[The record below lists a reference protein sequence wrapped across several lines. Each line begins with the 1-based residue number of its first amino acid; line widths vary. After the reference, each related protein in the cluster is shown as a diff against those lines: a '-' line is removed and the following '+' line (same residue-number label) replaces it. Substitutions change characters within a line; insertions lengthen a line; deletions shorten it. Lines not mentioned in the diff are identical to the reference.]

1 MNRGALCVVL
11 AIAASCPRPL
21 PAAVKL
27 LVTVAESKT
36 GKAITNLKAADFAA
50 LDDGRPRQVE
60 AVEYQTS
67 LLDVMMLLDSSLV
80 GEAVLPVAADLIRQ
94 LQPKEQMAIVAFHS
108 SADLVQEFTSSQ
120 ELLQRALHEVKFGNN
135 PKVLDALYAAA
146 DEGFAGTTFRRVLLL
161 VTTGLE
167 GYSRVSE
174 RSVIALA
181 QKNAISIFPV
191 YAVGQERSLFES
203 LARRTGGVSFSLRDL
218 TRGRQGASPAAT
230 IFETMRGAYTMTL
243 SGNLRPTEK
252 LKIEVKLP
260 GKVFVSALV
269 LD

>member
-1 MNRGALCVVL
+1 MKSGCLCL
-11 AIAASCPRPL
+11 FLSIAANSPPTL
-21 PAAVKL
+21 LASVKL
-27 LVTVAESKT
+27 LVTVTESKT
-36 GKAITNLKAADFAA
+36 GKAITNLKPEYFAA

-80 GEAVLPVAADLIRQ
+80 GEMVLPVAADLVRQ

-120 ELLQRALHEVKFGNN
+120 DLLHRALRQVKFGNN
-135 PKVLDALYAAA
+135 PQVLDAVYAAA
-146 DEGFAGTTFRRVLLL
+146 DEGFAGATFRRAILL

-167 GYSRVSE
+167 GSSRVSE

-181 QKNAISIFPV
+181 QKNGISIFPV
-191 YAVGQERSLFES
+191 YAVGAERSLFET
-203 LARRTGGVSFSLRDL
+203 LARRTGGASFSLRDL
-218 TRGRQGASPAAT
+218 TKSRPGPSPAAT
-230 IFETMRGAYTMTL
+230 IFETMRGAYVVTL
-243 SGNLRPTEK
+243 GGNLRPTER

-260 GKVFVSALV
+260 GRVFVSALP